1 MQFIFSTGSLYTYGI
16 DRCFALAAEAG
27 FDGIELMVDQRWDT
41 RQPHYL
47 LNLVAQFEQPVR
59 AVHSPFRPVPG
70 WPADEV
76 GRINEAVKLAETLE
90 ARVVIHHLPL
100 RADWVWVKIGRVR
113 WPLPLPLPLAR
124 EQGAYRRWLLGDYF
138 AMQAQTKVQL
148 CIENMPARRAL
159 GRAWN
164 AHQWNRVAE
173 MARFAALTLDTTHLG
188 TWGLDPSAVYA
199 QLKGRVRHV
208 HLSNFDGREHRLPE
222 KGHLALDRLLGH
234 MAGDGYEGVVT
245 LELHP
250 DAVGAGQPDGQ
261 IVARLRESLA
271 HCRAWREGG
280 D

>member
-41 RQPHYL
+41 RQPDYL
-47 LNLVAQFEQPVR
+47 LGLVAQFKQPVR
-59 AVHSPFRPVPG
+59 AVHSPFWAVPG

-76 GRINEAVKLAETLE
+76 GRINEAVKLAEVLG
-90 ARVVIHHLPL
+90 AGVVIHHLPL
-100 RADWVWVKIGRVR
+100 RGDWVWAEIGGVR
-113 WPLPLPLPLAR
+113 FPLPLPLEGR
-124 EQGAYRRWLLGDYF
+124 QRAYRRWLLGDYF
-138 AMQAQTKVQL
+138 VRQAQTKVQL

-173 MARFAALTLDTTHLG
+173 IARFAALTLDTTHLG
-188 TWGLDPSAVYA
+188 TWGLEPSVVYA
-199 QLKGRVRHV
+199 RLKGRVRHV

-222 KGHLALDRLLGH
+222 HGHLALDRLLAH
-234 MAGDGYEGVVT
+234 MAGDGYDGVIT

-250 DAVGAGQPDGQ
+250 DAVGAGEPDEQ

-271 HCRAWREGG
+271 HCRAWREAV